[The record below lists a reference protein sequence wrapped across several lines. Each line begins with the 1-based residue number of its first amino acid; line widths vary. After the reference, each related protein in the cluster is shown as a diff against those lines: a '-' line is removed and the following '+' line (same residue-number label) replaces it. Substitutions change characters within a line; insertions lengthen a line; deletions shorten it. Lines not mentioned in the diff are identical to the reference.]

1 MTDHVIDHATP
12 RLGSIDRYSPA
23 VLLSLALLFG
33 LLAQALF
40 YRSALGINVGISA
53 IVILAAAYRLRPSG
67 ARIDRLDRWI
77 APSAVVFGLLPALRV
92 DLMLLLFDVPA
103 AFVLVT
109 MAVVSFSGVPLT
121 RRAADLLVIL
131 GLVVVGRIVAGGA
144 LLLAVRPDR
153 HRTRLPVPPRIRASL
168 RECGRRLLERGRQRF
183 RLPQMVDRRAD
194 RPHASR
200 RNLHVGRGRPLPP
213 RGARGRNDDVPGPA
227 AASRSAELN
236 SRRHNAHRG
245 GCAFCLLCRA
255 PDRVSL
261 RRDRHLERDRP
272 LVLDVRAPRLLRAHR
287 GGRACRRPPLRG

>member
-1 MTDHVIDHATP
+1 MD
-12 RLGSIDRYSPA
+12 RSIC
-23 VLLSLALLFG
+23 G
-33 LLAQALF
+33 
-40 YRSALGINVGISA
+40 
-53 IVILAAAYRLRPSG
+53 RLRAASRAPCRSHAVAVRRSSGVRPRHYGRRFVLRRAPDPTGCRHPCHPRAGRRRSDRRWRRAPPGGPSG
-67 ARIDRLDRWI
+67 SWS
-77 APSAVVFGLLPALRV
+77 APRATEWGTDSV
-92 DLMLLLFDVPA
+92 
-103 AFVLVT
+103 
-109 MAVVSFSGVPLT
+109 
-121 RRAADLLVIL
+121 RR
-131 GLVVVGRIVAGGA
+131 
-144 LLLAVRPDR
+144 DR

-168 RECGRRLLERGRQRF
+168 RECGRRVLERGRQRF